1 MKFSQTF
8 EIVRYE
14 GLWKM
19 NRIILCMH
27 DDIIGMLAT
36 MTLELTFEVL
46 CTKAD
51 GFEIRKIVF
60 LSWLATKL
68 LMRQIKLRP

>member
-1 MKFSQTF
+1 
-8 EIVRYE
+8 
-14 GLWKM
+14 
-19 NRIILCMH
+19 MH